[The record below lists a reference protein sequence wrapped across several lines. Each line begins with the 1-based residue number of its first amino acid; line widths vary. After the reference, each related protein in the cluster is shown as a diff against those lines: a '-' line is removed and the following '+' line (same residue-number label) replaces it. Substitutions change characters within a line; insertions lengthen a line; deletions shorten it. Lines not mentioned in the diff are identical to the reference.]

1 MSNDKREEIRARVQA
16 TSKDEVILEEMI
28 RRGFWRENAGQPSLP
43 AELIKRQGEV
53 RRELDGLAKDAA
65 AYEDPERALK
75 RIRLDRMKAAR
86 ERRVETKK
94 KRAKARYDRA
104 TAWHQRQGK
113 AVTHLGDD
121 VSSALHGAEGKAERL
136 AQLKLPAIADPAGLA
151 TAMGIKLGEL
161 RFLAYD
167 RKVAKVDHYRRFT
180 IPKKTGGVREISA
193 PMPRLKRAQYWIMK
207 NILEPLPGHAA
218 SHGFRTQRSILTN
231 ANPHAGQR
239 VVINIDLK
247 DFFPTITYA
256 RVKGFFVS
264 LGYPEKVAAP
274 LALICTDAERD
285 QLRIDGQTWNIAR
298 GERRL
303 PQGAPTSPAIANQIA
318 NRLDKRMTGAAKAT
332 GFTYTRYA
340 DDMTFSGNV
349 APGSVQVDR
358 LLWQLRQIAEA
369 EGFTF
374 NDKKTRVMGAGTR
387 QDVTGLVVNKQPA
400 VARHER
406 RRFRAWLHGAE
417 AARAKGTEVPAW
429 TNAKGAHSD
438 ALGFAS
444 YLAMVDAKQ
453 GAPLVARTKAVY
465 RGARNRPEHGPGD
478 NGRDHN
484 SGGIPESC
492 GRRPCAKCQM
502 VVSGRTG
509 GAANGA
515 DRDTEVSRSSSAAR
529 SVRRA
534 ADHIRRRHGQNH
546 AREPLGGRGRRGAAT
561 GIWFRG
567 CAGASRQASAEAF
580 DLVADESC
588 LATLRGHSGLGPTP
602 CSRRLVLDL
611 ARLFSRAWRTKLAG
625 RRSFSAEHLLAASI
639 GSRHRPNQSLALWSQ
654 ACTRSA
660 ALGVDPR

>member
-1 MSNDKREEIRARVQA
+1 MSNDKREQIRARVQA

-65 AYEDPERALK
+65 AYEDPDRALQ
-75 RIRLDRMKAAR
+75 RIRIERMKTAR

-94 KRAKARYDRA
+94 KRAQARYERA
-104 TAWHQRQGK
+104 TAWHQRQGRTI
-113 AVTHLGDD
+113 AHLGDD
-121 VSSALHGAEGKAERL
+121 VSSALNGAEGKAERL

-285 QLRIDGQTWNIAR
+285 KLQVEGNTWNIAR

-318 NRLDKRMTGAAKAT
+318 NRLDKRMAGAAKAT
-332 GFTYTRYA
+332 GFIYTRYA
-340 DDMTFSGNV
+340 DDMTFSGDA

-358 LLWQLRQIAEA
+358 LLWQLRQIAED

-417 AARAKGTEVPAW
+417 AARAKGAEVPAW

-444 YLAMVDAKQ
+444 YLAMVDAKH
-453 GAPLVARTKAVY
+453 GAPLVARTKAIY
-465 RGARNRPEHGPGD
+465 RGART
-478 NGRDHN
+478 GRSSVPATTPATTSRAAFRKAAGEGRAPSAKWWTPAERAAPKMELIATPKAAAQATAQGASVVPPIS
-484 SGGIPESC
+484 SGGS
-492 GRRPCAKCQM
+492 
-502 VVSGRTG
+502 T
-509 GAANGA
+509 
-515 DRDTEVSRSSSAAR
+515 AR
-529 SVRRA
+529 SARA
-534 ADHIRRRHGQNH
+534 SRW
-546 AREPLGGRGRRGAAT
+546 GAGDGSAQQQ
-561 GIWFRG
+561 G
-567 CAGASRQASAEAF
+567 AGAPGAPPPPAKAAPKFLTS
-580 DLVADESC
+580 
-588 LATLRGHSGLGPTP
+588 
-602 CSRRLVLDL
+602 
-611 ARLFSRAWRTKLAG
+611 
-625 RRSFSAEHLLAASI
+625 LLM
-639 GSRHRPNQSLALWSQ
+639 SLALLPFV
-654 ACTRSA
+654 AIP
-660 ALGVDPR
+660 ALGPPLVLAGLFWIWRAYFRGRGGKS

>member
-1 MSNDKREEIRARVQA
+1 MSNDKREKLQARIRE
-16 TSKDEVILEEMI
+16 TSKDEVILDEMI

-43 AELIKRQGEV
+43 ADLIKRQGEV
-53 RRELDGLAKDAA
+53 RRELDSLAKDAA
-65 AYEDPERALK
+65 AYEDPDRALQ
-75 RIRLDRMKAAR
+75 RIRFDRMKAAR

-94 KRAKARYDRA
+94 KRAQARYERA

-113 AVTHLGDD
+113 AVTHLGDTI
-121 VSSALHGAEGKAERL
+121 SAALHGAEGKAERR

-151 TAMGIKLGEL
+151 TAMGIKTGEL

-207 NILEPLPGHAA
+207 NILEPLPGHDA

-231 ANPHAGQR
+231 AHPHAGQR

-285 QLRIDGQTWNIAR
+285 KLQIDGNIWNIAR

-318 NRLDKRMTGAAKAT
+318 NRLDKRMAGAAKAV
-332 GFTYTRYA
+332 GFVYTRYA
-340 DDMTFSGNV
+340 DDMTFSGNA

-358 LLWQLRQIAEA
+358 LLWQLRQIAED

-374 NDKKTRVMGAGTR
+374 NDKKTRVMGSGTR

-406 RRFRAWLHGAE
+406 RRFRAWLHAAE
-417 AARAKGTEVPAW
+417 AAGLKGAEVPAW

-444 YLAMVDAKQ
+444 YLAMVNAKH
-453 GAPLVARTKAVY
+453 GAPMVARTKAVY
-465 RGARNRPEHGPGD
+465 GGERT
-478 NGRDHN
+478 GR
-484 SGGIPESC
+484 
-492 GRRPCAKCQM
+492 
-502 VVSGRTG
+502 GRTG
-509 GAANGA
+509 SAKPGSTSRNDFRKAAGDGRAPNAKWWTPAERAAPQMELIATPKSTPQAATQGPSVVPPISAGGGAA
-515 DRDTEVSRSSSAAR
+515 RTAR
-529 SVRRA
+529 AS
-534 ADHIRRRHGQNH
+534 HWG
-546 AREPLGGRGRRGAAT
+546 ARENSEHSQGSGSAGAPTSPAKPAPNFWISVLLSIVALPLVAIPAVGSFFVFALWFWIWRAYFRGRGGR
-561 GIWFRG
+561 
-567 CAGASRQASAEAF
+567 S
-580 DLVADESC
+580 
-588 LATLRGHSGLGPTP
+588 
-602 CSRRLVLDL
+602 
-611 ARLFSRAWRTKLAG
+611 
-625 RRSFSAEHLLAASI
+625 
-639 GSRHRPNQSLALWSQ
+639 
-654 ACTRSA
+654 
-660 ALGVDPR
+660 